1 MRHEWRKDGE
11 GTPSPLTSPP
21 GRLLTA
27 LPLRVIDA
35 VPHSLTDSLTPLV
48 LALSS
53 RGGPNLTGKP
63 GSSRNIVQYA
73 VLNLASLHFRFG
85 HLDMAMAAINETV
98 RIAQQNGDRV
108 CVAYA
113 LAWLHQ
119 LLMKS
124 GVRGSGRLC

>member
-1 MRHEWRKDGE
+1 MLCD
-11 GTPSPLTSPP
+11 
-21 GRLLTA
+21 GRLGN
-27 LPLRVIDA
+27 
-35 VPHSLTDSLTPLV
+35 
-48 LALSS
+48 

-73 VLNLASLHFRFG
+73 VLNLASLHFHFG

-98 RIAQQNGDRV
+98 RIAQQNGDHV

-119 LLMKS
+119 LLVKS
-124 GVRGSGRLC
+124 GVSSSRSRRASTGRLFLLFYGRNHHNDKN